1 MKKRILT
8 GLLLSMIAGILFT
21 GTTSYAKTSSDEI
34 AMGVYVEE
42 VNVSGMKK
50 EEAKAAV
57 EEYLTGKAEEKITLC
72 VGDEE
77 LNVSRETLGVAWNN
91 EDVIDEALSLGK
103 SGNLIKR
110 YKALKDLEFDNK
122 VYDLKYTADAEKI
135 QTVVAEKCTKFNQKA
150 TNVGLKKTSSGFKVV
165 DCKKG
170 VVVDEEKAVGEILG
184 FIETDYSTENTK
196 VAVPTM
202 ISEPLGIPE

>member
-1 MKKRILT
+1 MKKRIVT
-8 GLLLSMIAGILFT
+8 GLLLSMMAGILFT
-21 GTTSYAKTSSDEI
+21 GTTSYAKTASDEI

-57 EEYLTGKAEEKITLC
+57 EEYLAGKAEEKITLC

-91 EDVIDEALSLGK
+91 EDVIDEALCLGK

-122 VYDLKYTADAEKI
+122 VYDLEYTADSEKI

-150 TNVGLKKTSSGFKVV
+150 INVGLKKTSS
-165 DCKKG
+165 
-170 VVVDEEKAVGEILG
+170 
-184 FIETDYSTENTK
+184 
-196 VAVPTM
+196 
-202 ISEPLGIPE
+202 